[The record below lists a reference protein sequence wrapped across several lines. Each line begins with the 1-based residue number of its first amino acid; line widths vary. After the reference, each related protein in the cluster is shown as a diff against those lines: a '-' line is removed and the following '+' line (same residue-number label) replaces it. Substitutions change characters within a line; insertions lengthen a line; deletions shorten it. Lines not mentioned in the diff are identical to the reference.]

1 MDSNYILGP
10 NGELYHW
17 GIKGQRWGFRR
28 YQNKDGSLTA
38 AGKQRYKSTEE
49 ELKEREKVIK
59 NKERAKARQAKLDAK
74 KAELDAREK
83 ALEGNNADE
92 PVKPKSKTIEEMT
105 DQEINDKINRMALEK
120 RYADTVAANKPK
132 AEEPAKTNIEVAAR
146 NKKISEMTDAEIN
159 ARIERIQL
167 EQRLAKLMDTP
178 AATVETKAE
187 TKKEASAGRKIVGE
201 ILSNSAKNIGQQT
214 VTYVM
219 GAGVNLIAKR
229 IFNSTDDIVN
239 PKKGQKDK

>member
-1 MDSNYILGP
+1 MDNNYILGP
-10 NGELYHW
+10 DGELYHW

-83 ALEGNNADE
+83 ALEGDSVDE
-92 PVKPKSKTIEEMT
+92 PVKPKVKTIEEMT

-120 RYADTVAANKPK
+120 RYNDTVAANNPKP
-132 AEEPAKTNIEVAAR
+132 ADPAKPDIERAAR
-146 NKKISEMTDAEIN
+146 KKSVFEMTNAEIN

-167 EQRLAKLMDTP
+167 EDKLLKLMEEPAKTVDT
-178 AATVETKAE
+178 EK
-187 TKKEASAGRKIVGE
+187 KKEVSAGRKVVGE
-201 ILSNSAKNIGQQT
+201 ILTNSAKNIGQQAA
-214 VTYVM
+214 TYAM
-219 GAGVNLIAKR
+219 GAAVNAIAKKA
-229 IFNSTDDIVN
+229 FGATEDIVN